1 MAFGDFR
8 AGQQQRAGPVVDPG
22 GVAGGDA
29 AAFAERRAEFG
40 QLLKGGVAARVF
52 VVLDHFGRA
61 FALGNFHRNDFPGQA
76 SVGLGG
82 SGALLAAQGEGV
94 LVGPGDVELFGDVL
108 CRFRHGVDAVGLFH
122 QRIDEAPA
130 DGGVEDLGC
139 T

>member
-40 QLLKGGVAARVF
+40 ELLKGSVAAWVF
-52 VVLDHFGRA
+52 VVLDHLGRA
-61 FALGNFHRNDFPGQA
+61 FALGDFHRDDLFGQTPA
-76 SVGLGG
+76 GLGSG
-82 SGALLAAQGEGV
+82 SALLAAQGEGV
-94 LVGPGDVELFGDVL
+94 LVGAGDVELFGDIL
-108 CRFRHGVDAVGLFH
+108 CRFRHGIDAVGLFH